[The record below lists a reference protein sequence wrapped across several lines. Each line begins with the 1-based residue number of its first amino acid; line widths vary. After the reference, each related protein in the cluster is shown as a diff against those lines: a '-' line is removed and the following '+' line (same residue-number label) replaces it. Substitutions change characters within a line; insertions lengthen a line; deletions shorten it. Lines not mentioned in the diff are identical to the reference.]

1 MKQFELI
8 LKNEKEVS
16 YKRISIFLLALNLVG
31 ILFITYLKDFKSWG
45 PFIMAAIAIFSA
57 FVAFY
62 FRNKNERSPL
72 TGAFFVLSLAWI
84 LAGYWVAGLLNTL
97 FMILHVSAL
106 QKPIVSINES
116 QVIYPSFPK
125 KKIDWQEL
133 SNLIL
138 KDGLLTIDFKNNR
151 IIQQQIADI
160 SSTID
165 EKEFNDFCRQQL
177 NK

>member
-8 LKNEKEVS
+8 LKNEKETS
-16 YKRISIFLLALNLVG
+16 YKRISILLLVLNLVG
-31 ILFITYLKDFKSWG
+31 ILFITYLKDFKNWG
-45 PFIMAAIAIFSA
+45 ALIIAAIAVFAAFSSL
-57 FVAFY
+57 Y
-62 FRNKNERSPL
+62 FRNKNQKAIL
-72 TGAFFVLSLAWI
+72 TGAFFLLSFAWI
-84 LAGYWVAGLLNTL
+84 VAGYWVIGVFNIL
-97 FMILHVSAL
+97 FMILHISAL
-106 QKPIVSINES
+106 QKPIVTINES

-138 KDGLLTIDFKNNR
+138 KDGLLTIDLKNNR
-151 IIQQQIADI
+151 IIQQHIADI

>member
-1 MKQFELI
+1 MKHFELI

-16 YKRISIFLLALNLVG
+16 YQKISILLLVLNLVG
-31 ILFITYLKDFKSWG
+31 LLFITYLKDFKNWG

-57 FVAFY
+57 FIAFY
-62 FRNKNERSPL
+62 FSNKNERSPL

-84 LAGYWVAGLLNTL
+84 FANYWVVGLLNTL
-97 FMILHVSAL
+97 FMTLHIAAL
-106 QKPIVSINES
+106 QKPIVSISES
-116 QVIYPSFPK
+116 RVIYPSFPK

-133 SNLIL
+133 SNLMI

>member
-16 YKRISIFLLALNLVG
+16 YKRISIFLLVLNLAG
-31 ILFITYLKDFKSWG
+31 LLFITYLKDFKSWV
-45 PFIMAAIAIFSA
+45 PFIMAAIAISSA
-57 FVAFY
+57 FIAFY
-62 FRNKNERSPL
+62 FRSKNERSPL

-84 LAGYWVAGLLNTL
+84 LANYWVVGVLNAL
-97 FMILHVSAL
+97 FMLLHVAAL
-106 QKPIVSINES
+106 QKPIVSINEN
-116 QVIYPSFPK
+116 QVTYPSFPK

-133 SNLIL
+133 SNLMI

-151 IIQQQIADI
+151 IIQQQVADI
-160 SSTID
+160 SSTIN
-165 EKEFNDFCRQQL
+165 EKEVNDFCRQQL

>member
-16 YKRISIFLLALNLVG
+16 YKRISILLLVLNLVG
-31 ILFITYLKDFKSWG
+31 LLFITYLKDFKSWG
-45 PFIMAAIAIFSA
+45 PFIIAAIAILSA
-57 FVAFY
+57 FISFY

-72 TGAFFVLSLAWI
+72 TGAFFLLSLAWI
-84 LAGYWVAGLLNTL
+84 LADYWVVGLLNAL
-97 FMILHVSAL
+97 FMILHIAAL
-106 QKPIVSINES
+106 QKPIVSISER

-133 SNLIL
+133 SNLMI

-151 IIQQQIADI
+151 IIQQQVADI
-160 SSTID
+160 SSTVD
-165 EKEFNDFCRQQL
+165 EKDFNDFCSHQL

>member
-16 YKRISIFLLALNLVG
+16 YKRISILLLVLNLVG
-31 ILFITYLKDFKSWG
+31 ILFITYLKGFKNWG
-45 PFIMAAIAIFSA
+45 ALTIAAIAVFAAFSSL
-57 FVAFY
+57 Y
-62 FRNKNERSPL
+62 FRNKNEKAIL
-72 TGAFFVLSLAWI
+72 TGAFFLLSFAWI
-84 LAGYWVAGLLNTL
+84 VAGYWVVGLLNFL
-97 FMILHVSAL
+97 FMILHIAAL
-106 QKPIVSINES
+106 QKPIVSVSES
-116 QVIYPSFPK
+116 QVIYPSFPR

-151 IIQQQIADI
+151 IIQQHIADI
-160 SSTID
+160 STTID
-165 EKEFNDFCRQQL
+165 EKEFNDFCSQQL

>member
-8 LKNEKEVS
+8 LKNEKETS
-16 YKRISIFLLALNLVG
+16 YKRISILLLVLNLVG
-31 ILFITYLKDFKSWG
+31 LLFITYLNDFKSWL
-45 PFIMAAIAIFSA
+45 PLIIAAIAILAASSS
-57 FVAFY
+57 FY
-62 FRNKNERSPL
+62 FRNKNEKAIL
-72 TGAFFVLSLAWI
+72 TGAFLLLSVAWI
-84 LAGYWVAGLLNTL
+84 VAGYWIIGVLNIL
-97 FMILHVSAL
+97 FMILHISAL
-106 QKPIVSINES
+106 QKPIVTINES

-138 KDGLLTIDFKNNR
+138 KDGLLTIDLKNNR
-151 IIQQQIADI
+151 IIQQHIADI

>member
-16 YKRISIFLLALNLVG
+16 YNRISILLLVINLAG
-31 ILFITYLKDFKSWG
+31 LLFITYLKDFKSWT
-45 PFIMAAIAIFSA
+45 PFIMATIAIFST
-57 FVAFY
+57 FIAFY
-62 FRNKNERSPL
+62 SRYKSERSPL

-84 LAGYWVAGLLNTL
+84 LADYWVVGVLNFL
-97 FMILHVSAL
+97 FMILHIAAL
-106 QKPIVSINES
+106 QKPIVSVSEN
-116 QVIYPSFPK
+116 QVIYPSFPR

-133 SNLIL
+133 SNLII

-151 IIQQQIADI
+151 IIQQQVADI

>member
-1 MKQFELI
+1 MKQFELV

-16 YKRISIFLLALNLVG
+16 YKRISILLLVLNLVG
-31 ILFITYLKDFKSWG
+31 ILFIIYLKGFKNRG
-45 PFIMAAIAIFSA
+45 ALIIAAIAVFAAFSSL
-57 FVAFY
+57 Y
-62 FRNKNERSPL
+62 FRNKNEKAIL
-72 TGAFFVLSLAWI
+72 TGAFFLLSFAWI
-84 LAGYWVAGLLNTL
+84 VAGYWVVGLLNFL
-97 FMILHVSAL
+97 FMILHIAAL
-106 QKPIVSINES
+106 QKPIVSVSER

-151 IIQQQIADI
+151 IIQQHIADI

>member
-16 YKRISIFLLALNLVG
+16 YKRISILLLVLNLVG
-31 ILFITYLKDFKSWG
+31 ILFITYLKDFKSWV
-45 PFIMAAIAIFSA
+45 PFIMAAIAVFAALIS
-57 FVAFY
+57 FY
-62 FRNKNERSPL
+62 FRNKNEKATL

-84 LAGYWVAGLLNTL
+84 LADYWLVGLLNTL
-97 FMILHVSAL
+97 FMVLHIAAL
-106 QKPIVSINES
+106 QKPIVTINES
-116 QVIYPSFPK
+116 QVTYPSFPK

-133 SNLIL
+133 SNLMI

-160 SSTID
+160 SSTLD

>member
-16 YKRISIFLLALNLVG
+16 YNRISIFLLILNLAG
-31 ILFITYLKDFKSWG
+31 LLFITYLKDFKSLV
-45 PFIMAAIAIFSA
+45 PFFMATIAIFSA
-57 FVAFY
+57 FIAFY
-62 FRNKNERSPL
+62 SRYKSERSPL

-84 LAGYWVAGLLNTL
+84 LADYWVVGVLNFL
-97 FMILHVSAL
+97 FMILHIAAL
-106 QKPIVSINES
+106 QKPIVSVSEN
-116 QVIYPSFPK
+116 QVIYPSFPR

-133 SNLIL
+133 SNLII
-138 KDGLLTIDFKNNR
+138 KDGLLTIDFKNNK

>member
-16 YKRISIFLLALNLVG
+16 YKRISILLLVLNLVG
-31 ILFITYLKDFKSWG
+31 ILFIIYLKVFKNWG
-45 PFIMAAIAIFSA
+45 ALIIAAIAVFAAFSSL
-57 FVAFY
+57 Y
-62 FRNKNERSPL
+62 FRNKNEKAIL
-72 TGAFFVLSLAWI
+72 TGAFFLLSFAWI
-84 LAGYWVAGLLNTL
+84 VAGYWVVGLLNFL
-97 FMILHVSAL
+97 FMILHIAAL
-106 QKPIVSINES
+106 QKPIVSVSES
-116 QVIYPSFPK
+116 QVIYPSFPR

-151 IIQQQIADI
+151 IIQQHIADI
-160 SSTID
+160 STTID
-165 EKEFNDFCRQQL
+165 EKEFNDFCSQQL

>member
-8 LKNEKEVS
+8 LKNEKETS
-16 YKRISIFLLALNLVG
+16 YKRISIFLLVLNLVG
-31 ILFITYLKDFKSWG
+31 LLFITYLKDFKSWG

-57 FVAFY
+57 FIAFNS
-62 FRNKNERSPL
+62 RKKSERSPL

-84 LAGYWVAGLLNTL
+84 LGGYWLVGLLNFL
-97 FMILHVSAL
+97 FIILHIAAL
-106 QKPIVSINES
+106 QKPIVSISES

-125 KKIDWQEL
+125 KKIAWQEL
-133 SNLIL
+133 SNLII
-138 KDGLLTIDFKNNR
+138 KDGLLTIDFKNNK

-165 EKEFNDFCRQQL
+165 EKEFNDFCHQQL

>member
-8 LKNEKEVS
+8 LKNEKETS
-16 YKRISIFLLALNLVG
+16 YKRISILLLVLNLVG
-31 ILFITYLKDFKSWG
+31 LLFITYLKDFKSWG

-57 FVAFY
+57 FISFY
-62 FRNKNERSPL
+62 FKNKNERPTL
-72 TGAFFVLSLAWI
+72 TGVFFVLSLAWI
-84 LAGYWVAGLLNTL
+84 LAGYWVAGLLNAL
-97 FMILHVSAL
+97 FMILHTAAL
-106 QKPIVSINES
+106 QKPVVSINES
-116 QVIYPSFPK
+116 RVIYPSFPK

-133 SNLIL
+133 SNLII

-151 IIQQQIADI
+151 IIQQHIADI

>member
-16 YKRISIFLLALNLVG
+16 YNRISILLLVINLAG
-31 ILFITYLKDFKSWG
+31 LLFITYLKDLKSWV
-45 PFIMAAIAIFSA
+45 PFFMATIAIFSA
-57 FVAFY
+57 FIAFY
-62 FRNKNERSPL
+62 SRYKSERSPL

-84 LAGYWVAGLLNTL
+84 LADYWVVGVLNFL
-97 FMILHVSAL
+97 FMILHIAAL
-106 QKPIVSINES
+106 QKPIVSVSEN
-116 QVIYPSFPK
+116 QVIYPSFPR

-133 SNLIL
+133 SNLII
-138 KDGLLTIDFKNNR
+138 KDGLLTIDFKNNK

-160 SSTID
+160 SSSID

>member
-16 YKRISIFLLALNLVG
+16 YNRISVFLLVINLVG
-31 ILFITYLKDFKSWG
+31 LLFTTYLKDFKSWV
-45 PFIMAAIAIFSA
+45 PFIMAAIAIFST
-57 FVAFY
+57 FIAFY

-84 LAGYWVAGLLNTL
+84 LANYWVVSVLNAL
-97 FMILHVSAL
+97 FMILHIAAL
-106 QKPIVSINES
+106 QKPIVRINES
-116 QVIYPSFPK
+116 WVIYPSFPK

-133 SNLIL
+133 SNLMI

>member
-8 LKNEKEVS
+8 LKNEKEIS
-16 YKRISIFLLALNLVG
+16 YKRISIFLLLLNLVG
-31 ILFITYLKDFKSWG
+31 ILFITYLKDFKNWA
-45 PFIMAAIAIFSA
+45 PVIIAAVAVFAAFIS
-57 FVAFY
+57 FY
-62 FRNKNERSPL
+62 FRNKNEKATL
-72 TGAFFVLSLAWI
+72 TGAFLLLSVGWI
-84 LAGYWVAGLLNTL
+84 IAGYWIVGVLNII
-97 FMILHVSAL
+97 FMILHIAAL
-106 QKPIVSINES
+106 QKPIVSINEK

-125 KKIDWQEL
+125 KIIDWHNL
-133 SNLIL
+133 SNLII

>member
-16 YKRISIFLLALNLVG
+16 YNRISVFLLILNLAG
-31 ILFITYLKDFKSWG
+31 LLFITYLKDFKSLV
-45 PFIMAAIAIFSA
+45 PFFMATIAIFSA
-57 FVAFY
+57 FLAFY
-62 FRNKNERSPL
+62 SRYKSERSPL

-84 LAGYWVAGLLNTL
+84 LADYWVVGVLNFL
-97 FMILHVSAL
+97 FMILHIAAL
-106 QKPIVSINES
+106 QKPIVSVSEN

-133 SNLIL
+133 SNLII
-138 KDGLLTIDFKNNR
+138 KDGLLTIDFKNNK

-165 EKEFNDFCRQQL
+165 EKKFNDFCRQQL

>member
-1 MKQFELI
+1 ML
-8 LKNEKEVS
+8 V
-16 YKRISIFLLALNLVG
+16 LNLVG
-31 ILFITYLKDFKSWG
+31 LLFITYLKDFKSWG
-45 PFIMAAIAIFSA
+45 PFIMAALAIFSA
-57 FVAFY
+57 FISFY
-62 FRNKNERSPL
+62 FRNKNEKAIL
-72 TGAFFVLSLAWI
+72 TGAFFLLSFAWI
-84 LAGYWVAGLLNTL
+84 VVGYWVVGVFNIL
-97 FMILHVSAL
+97 FMILHLAAL

-116 QVIYPSFPK
+116 EVVYPSFPK

-133 SNLIL
+133 SNLMI

-151 IIQQQIADI
+151 IIQQQVADI

>member
-16 YKRISIFLLALNLVG
+16 YKRISIILLVLNLAG
-31 ILFITYLKDFKSWG
+31 LLFVTYLKDFKSWG
-45 PFIMAAIAIFSA
+45 PFILAAVAALTAFSS
-57 FVAFY
+57 FY
-62 FRNKNERSPL
+62 FRNKNEKVIL
-72 TGAFFVLSLAWI
+72 TGAFFLLSVAWI
-84 LAGYWVAGLLNTL
+84 VADHWIIGVLNIL
-97 FMILHVSAL
+97 FMILHTAAL

-133 SNLIL
+133 SNLMI

-160 SSTID
+160 LSTID

>member
-16 YKRISIFLLALNLVG
+16 YKRISIFLLVLNLAG
-31 ILFITYLKDFKSWG
+31 LLFITYLKDFKSWV
-45 PFIMAAIAIFSA
+45 PFIMAAIAISSA
-57 FVAFY
+57 FIAFY
-62 FRNKNERSPL
+62 FRSKNERSPL

-84 LAGYWVAGLLNTL
+84 LANYWVVGVLNAL
-97 FMILHVSAL
+97 FMLLHVAAL
-106 QKPIVSINES
+106 QKPIVSINEN
-116 QVIYPSFPK
+116 QVTYPSFPK

-133 SNLIL
+133 SNLMI

-151 IIQQQIADI
+151 IIQQQVADI
-160 SSTID
+160 SSTIN

>member
-8 LKNEKEVS
+8 LKNEKEIS
-16 YKRISIFLLALNLVG
+16 YKRISIYLLVLNMIG
-31 ILFITYLKDFKSWG
+31 ILFITYLKDFKNWM
-45 PFIMAAIAIFSA
+45 PVIIAAIAVLAAFSS
-57 FVAFY
+57 FY
-62 FRNKNERSPL
+62 FRSKNEKAIL
-72 TGAFFVLSLAWI
+72 IGAFLLLSFAWI
-84 LAGYWVAGLLNTL
+84 LAGYWVVGVLNIL
-97 FMILHVSAL
+97 FMILHTASL
-106 QKPIVSINES
+106 QKPIVSINER

-125 KKIDWQEL
+125 KIIDWQDL
-133 SNLIL
+133 SNLII
-138 KDGLLTIDFKNNR
+138 KDGLLTIDFKNNK

>member
-16 YKRISIFLLALNLVG
+16 YKRISIFLLLLNLVG
-31 ILFITYLKDFKSWG
+31 ILFISYLQDFKNRG
-45 PFIMAAIAIFSA
+45 PLFMSVIVVVSA
-57 FVAFY
+57 FIYFY
-62 FRNKNERSPL
+62 FKNKNEKFIL
-72 TGAFFVLSLAWI
+72 AAAFFVLSFAWI
-84 LAGYWVAGLLNTL
+84 NTGYWAIGLLNII
-97 FMILHVSAL
+97 FMLLHFVSL
-106 QKPIVSINES
+106 QKPIVTINET

-151 IIQQQIADI
+151 IIQQPIADT

-165 EKEFNDFCRQQL
+165 EKEFNEFCRQQL